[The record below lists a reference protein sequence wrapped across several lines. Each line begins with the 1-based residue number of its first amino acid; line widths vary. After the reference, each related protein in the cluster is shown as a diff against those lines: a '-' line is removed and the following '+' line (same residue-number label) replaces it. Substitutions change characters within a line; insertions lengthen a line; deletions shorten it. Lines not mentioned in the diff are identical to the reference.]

1 MDLHEQLVLNYR
13 FKVLIE
19 NKVVSFTKV
28 SGLGMDCEAE
38 IFQEGGNGLGGEIAM
53 AAKKSVKTL
62 RMEGGVYSGN
72 QSLLKTL
79 KPGICLS
86 SGIVIMV
93 MGPKGQADIQFGTGK
108 AFVTKW
114 EVSDLDAEQ
123 GRTLVNT
130 FEIAYMELSVLDYT
144 RERN

>member
-1 MDLHEQLVLNYR
+1 MNLHEQLVLNYR

-28 SGLGMDCEAE
+28 SGLGMDRETE
-38 IFQEGGNGLGGEIAM
+38 TLQEGGNGLGGEITM
-53 AAKKSVKTL
+53 TAKKGAKTL
-62 RMEGGVYSGN
+62 RMEGGVYSGD

-86 SGIVIMV
+86 SGIVVMV
-93 MGPKGQADIQFGTGK
+93 MGPKGEVDIKFGTGK

-114 EVSDLDAEQ
+114 EASDLDAEQ

-130 FEIAYMELSVLDYT
+130 FEIAYMELSVLD
-144 RERN
+144 